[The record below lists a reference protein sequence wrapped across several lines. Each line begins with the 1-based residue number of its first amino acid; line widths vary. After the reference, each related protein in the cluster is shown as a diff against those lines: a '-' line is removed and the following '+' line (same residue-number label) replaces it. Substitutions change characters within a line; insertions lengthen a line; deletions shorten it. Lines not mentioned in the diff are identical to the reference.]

1 MSEQTNM
8 SKGKKIANTVFW
20 LLFLAVYLA
29 AMIWMVRTNRRL
41 YFAGC
46 IWRINDFNQVV
57 LAVIWLYELI
67 RRIRNI
73 RKTEDPELKKERI
86 RSCRNYGIFV
96 GIMTVLVIAVIV
108 MTFAEQRN
116 THYAELPAES
126 NRSILLEEGEYG
138 GRIYVYQKKG
148 VFIRPE
154 DELRFMIYA
163 NQHIVANEQYTWETD
178 GKTVT
183 VRFETGGLDDGLEWD
198 ETSGE
203 PEPPA
208 FIEKQFALPE

>member
-1 MSEQTNM
+1 
-8 SKGKKIANTVFW
+8 
-20 LLFLAVYLA
+20 
-29 AMIWMVRTNRRL
+29 
-41 YFAGC
+41 
-46 IWRINDFNQVV
+46 
-57 LAVIWLYELI
+57 
-67 RRIRNI
+67 
-73 RKTEDPELKKERI
+73 
-86 RSCRNYGIFV
+86 
-96 GIMTVLVIAVIV
+96 MTVLVIAVIV

-148 VFIRPE
+148 IFIRPE